1 MRSSNNH
8 NSFASSTYCELTY
21 TQCPTGINSQI
32 AHCHPGFTTVT
43 LWAQV
48 QHSLP
53 HLPSLSQ
60 APPAALPATW
70 VTFQPPEYLLGLL
83 PQGLCTCLFHH
94 LEQSSSG
101 ICLAPSLTPL
111 LESDLFAEVTLTPHL
126 ILLPVCPL
134 PPLLCSP
141 FFSFPQYSLWLTHL
155 SMSVPSPLLGCQ
167 LHEGWDLGSEVW
179 TTPLSGHGRH
189 SSTS

>member
-1 MRSSNNH
+1 MSFNIVNTFWPIIKVLTTSWWDFFRSQGSDLMPLCRWPHPLTPQTFRGRGWWGPGKFSGGWERERPPARWETVWVAQIQLLSTDVRLSDTLSPLKTVRNNLMRSSNNH

-70 VTFQPPEYLLGLL
+70 VTFQPPEYL
-83 PQGLCTCLFHH
+83 P
-94 LEQSSSG
+94 
-101 ICLAPSLTPL
+101 
-111 LESDLFAEVTLTPHL
+111 
-126 ILLPVCPL
+126 
-134 PPLLCSP
+134 
-141 FFSFPQYSLWLTHL
+141 
-155 SMSVPSPLLGCQ
+155 
-167 LHEGWDLGSEVW
+167 
-179 TTPLSGHGRH
+179 
-189 SSTS
+189 